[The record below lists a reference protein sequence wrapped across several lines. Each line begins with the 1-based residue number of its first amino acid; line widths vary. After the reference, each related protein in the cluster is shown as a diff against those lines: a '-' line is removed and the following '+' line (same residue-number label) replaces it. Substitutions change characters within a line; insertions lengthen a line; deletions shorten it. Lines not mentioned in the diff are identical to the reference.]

1 MQIATTSIIATA
13 LVTDVDNVGYRN
25 DTVVAMFVPRG
36 SVRYNVRIGG
46 CLLKSQPAE
55 IQVMFMSAGQDFYA
69 LIWQNYRFSALDQ
82 VFQCVQT
89 GDFQYANVNAVV
101 LNVGGIRVKMFCADN
116 NTSQTHNFKKEPE
129 VTQSLKIL
137 TLQGMGAA
145 AAFTHFYR
153 HSKQQ
158 QHGRHYHHHH
168 QHHHS
173 QNLRPKKGWNCQN
186 PAKNPAK
193 KVTLLYFQF

>member
-1 MQIATTSIIATA
+1 M
-13 LVTDVDNVGYRN
+13 L
-25 DTVVAMFVPRG
+25 VPRG
-36 SVRYNVRIGG
+36 SVRCTLG

-69 LIWQNYRFSALDQ
+69 VIGRNYRISALDQ
-82 VFQCVQT
+82 VFQCVRT
-89 GDFQYANVNAVV
+89 GDFQFVYVNAVV
-101 LNVGGIRVKMFCADN
+101 CNVGGSSRVKMFCADN
-116 NTSQTHNFKKEPE
+116 TSQTQNLKKEPE

-153 HSKQQ
+153 HSKQ
-158 QHGRHYHHHH
+158 HGRHYHQH

-173 QNLRPKKGWNCQN
+173 QNLRPKKAWNCQN

-193 KVTLLYFQF
+193 KVTLCSFTFKLYFIFVALYVSHKLRFNIFILR